1 MRALITGAAGF
12 VGRHLTALLAQNGD
26 SELFGIESRPG
37 TSIPHLR
44 MVTCDLRDDL
54 LTRSVI
60 RDYHPDY
67 IFHLAAQANV
77 PIAVASP
84 SGTLIN
90 NAVAQINVLEACRAA
105 SLDPVI
111 LVVSSAEV
119 YGAAAPEDLPL
130 TEQQPFRPANPY
142 AVSKVTQDMLGLQ
155 YYLSYGM
162 RIIRVRPFNHIGPGQ
177 SDHFVVSSFARQ
189 IAEIEAGLA
198 DPVVRVGN
206 LAAQRDFLDVRDVVR
221 SYELVA
227 QPEFAGDVFN
237 VASGIPRS
245 IRSILDQLVALST
258 AGITVQEDPARLR
271 PSDVPV
277 LIGDASKL
285 TSRTG
290 WQPRVAIEQSLADT
304 LDFWRERVQR
314 ADKVD

>member
-1 MRALITGAAGF
+1 MRVLITGAAGF
-12 VGRHLTALLAQNGD
+12 VGRHLTALLARNRD
-26 SELFGIESRPG
+26 WELFGVESRPG
-37 TSIPHLR
+37 ASIPDLR
-44 MVTCDLRDDL
+44 MVVCDLRDEA
-54 LTRSVI
+54 LTRSLV
-60 RDYHPDY
+60 RDCRPDY

-84 SGTLIN
+84 SDTLIN

-130 TEQQPFRPANPY
+130 TQQQPFRPTNPY
-142 AVSKVTQDMLGLQ
+142 AVSKVAQDMLGLQ
-155 YYLSYGM
+155 YFLSYGM

-198 DPVVRVGN
+198 EPVVRVGN
-206 LAAQRDFLDVRDVVR
+206 LDAQRDFLDVRDVVR
-221 SYELVA
+221 SYELVTR
-227 QPEFAGDVFN
+227 PEFAGEVFN

-245 IRSILDQLVALST
+245 IRSILDGLVTLSS
-258 AGITVQEDPARLR
+258 AEIAIQEDPARLR

-277 LIGDASKL
+277 LIGDAGKL
-285 TSRTG
+285 IRRTG
-290 WQPRVAIEQSLADT
+290 WRPEIPIEQSLADT
-304 LDFWRERVQR
+304 LDFWRERVR
-314 ADKVD
+314 GAA

>member
-12 VGRHLTALLAQNGD
+12 VGRHLTTLLARDGAW
-26 SELFGIESRPG
+26 EIFGIESRPSM
-37 TSIPHLR
+37 SIPDVR
-44 MVTCDLRDDL
+44 MIVCDLRDDA
-54 LTRSVI
+54 LTRKAI
-60 RDYHPDY
+60 HDCRPDA

-77 PIAVASP
+77 PVAVASP
-84 SGTLIN
+84 SDTLIN
-90 NAVAQINVLEACRAA
+90 NAVAQINVIEACRAA

-142 AVSKVTQDMLGLQ
+142 AVSKVAQDMLGLQ
-155 YYLSYGM
+155 YFLSYGM

-177 SDHFVVSSFARQ
+177 SDHFVVSNFARQ

-206 LAAQRDFLDVRDVVR
+206 LDAQRDFLDVRDVVR
-221 SYELVA
+221 AYELITR
-227 QPEFAGDVFN
+227 PEFAGEVFN

-245 IRSILDQLVALST
+245 IRSILDQLVTLSS
-258 AGITVQEDPARLR
+258 AEITIQEDPARLR
-271 PSDVPV
+271 PSDVPM
-277 LIGDASKL
+277 LIGDAGKL
-285 TSRTG
+285 TRSTG
-290 WQPRVAIEQSLADT
+290 WEPRIPIEQSLADT
-304 LDFWRERVQR
+304 LDFWRERIR
-314 ADKVD
+314 HAE

>member
-1 MRALITGAAGF
+1 MRVLITGAAGF
-12 VGRHLTALLAQNGD
+12 VGRHLSAQLARNRD
-26 SELFGIESRPG
+26 WERFGIESRPG
-37 TSIPHLR
+37 AHIPGLR
-44 MVTCDLRDDL
+44 MVVCDLRDDA

-60 RDYHPDY
+60 RDCRPDY

-84 SGTLIN
+84 SDTLIN

-105 SLDPVI
+105 SLDPII

-130 TEQQPFRPANPY
+130 TEQQPFRPTNPY
-142 AVSKVTQDMLGLQ
+142 AVSKVAQDMLGLQ
-155 YYLSYGM
+155 YFLSYGM

-206 LAAQRDFLDVRDVVR
+206 LDAQRDFLDVRDVVR
-221 SYELVA
+221 SYELVT
-227 QPEFAGDVFN
+227 QPEFAGEVFN

-245 IRSILDQLVALST
+245 IRSILDRLVTLSS
-258 AGITVQEDPARLR
+258 AKITIQEDPARLR

-277 LIGDASKL
+277 LIGDAGKL
-285 TSRTG
+285 TRCTG
-290 WQPRVAIEQSLADT
+290 WRPEVPNEHSLAVT
-304 LDFWRERVQR
+304 LDFLRVR
-314 ADKVD
+314 MR

>member
-12 VGRHLTALLAQNGD
+12 VGRHLTALLARNRD
-26 SELFGIESRPG
+26 WELIGIESRPG
-37 TSIPHLR
+37 TSIPDLR
-44 MVTCDLRDDL
+44 MMTCDLRDAA
-54 LTRSVI
+54 LTKDVI
-60 RDYHPDY
+60 RDCHPDY

-84 SGTLIN
+84 SDTLIN
-90 NAVAQINVLEACRAA
+90 NAVSQINVLEACRAA
-105 SLDPVI
+105 SIDPVI

-119 YGAAAPEDLPL
+119 YGAAASEDLPL

-155 YYLSYGM
+155 YFLSYGM

-206 LAAQRDFLDVRDVVR
+206 LDAQRDFLDVRDVVR
-221 SYELVA
+221 AYELVT
-227 QPEFAGDVFN
+227 QPEFAGEVFN
-237 VASGIPRS
+237 VASGFPRS
-245 IRSILDQLVALST
+245 IRSMLDRLVALSS
-258 AGITVQEDPARLR
+258 AEITIQEDPSRLR
-271 PSDVPV
+271 PSDVPI
-277 LIGDASKL
+277 LIGDAGKL
-285 TSRTG
+285 TRRTG
-290 WQPRVAIEQSLADT
+290 WRPEVPIEQSLADT
-304 LDFWRERVQR
+304 LDFWRERVR
-314 ADKVD
+314 HTN

>member
-12 VGRHLTALLAQNGD
+12 VGRHLAALLARNRD
-26 SELFGIESRPG
+26 WELFGIESRPG
-37 TSIPHLR
+37 ASIPDVR
-44 MVTCDLRDDL
+44 MVVCDLRDDA

-60 RDYHPDY
+60 RDCRPDY
-67 IFHLAAQANV
+67 ILHLAAQANV

-84 SGTLIN
+84 SDTLIN

-130 TEQQPFRPANPY
+130 TEEQPFRPANPY

-155 YYLSYGM
+155 YFLSYGM

-198 DPVVRVGN
+198 EPVVRVGN
-206 LAAQRDFLDVRDVVR
+206 LDAQRDFLDVRDVVR
-221 SYELVA
+221 AYELVTKPA
-227 QPEFAGDVFN
+227 FAGEVFN
-237 VASGIPRS
+237 VASGIPRP
-245 IRSILDQLVALST
+245 IRSILDHLVALSST
-258 AGITVQEDPARLR
+258 AIRIEEDPERLR

-277 LIGDASKL
+277 LIGDAGKL
-285 TSRTG
+285 FRGTG
-290 WQPRVAIEQSLADT
+290 WRPEIPIEQSLADT
-304 LDFWRERVQR
+304 LAYWRERVR
-314 ADKVD
+314 HAD

>member
-1 MRALITGAAGF
+1 MRVLITGAAGF
-12 VGRHLTALLAQNGD
+12 VGRHLTALLARNRD
-26 SELFGIESRPG
+26 WELFGVESRPG
-37 TSIPHLR
+37 ASIPDLR
-44 MVTCDLRDDL
+44 MVVCDLRDEA
-54 LTRSVI
+54 LTRSLV
-60 RDYHPDY
+60 RDCRPDY

-84 SGTLIN
+84 SDTLIN

-130 TEQQPFRPANPY
+130 TEQQPFRPTNPY
-142 AVSKVTQDMLGLQ
+142 AVSKVAQDMLGLQ
-155 YYLSYGM
+155 YFLSYGM

-198 DPVVRVGN
+198 EPEVRVGN
-206 LAAQRDFLDVRDVVR
+206 LDAQRDFLDVRDVVR
-221 SYELVA
+221 SYELVTR
-227 QPEFAGDVFN
+227 PEFAGEVFN

-245 IRSILDQLVALST
+245 IRSILDGLVTLSS
-258 AGITVQEDPARLR
+258 AEIAIQEDPARLR

-277 LIGDASKL
+277 LIGDAGKL
-285 TSRTG
+285 IRRTG
-290 WQPRVAIEQSLADT
+290 WRPEIPIEQSLADT
-304 LDFWRERVQR
+304 LDFWRERVR
-314 ADKVD
+314 GAA

>member
-1 MRALITGAAGF
+1 MRVLITGAAGF
-12 VGRHLTALLAQNGD
+12 VGRHLTALLARNRD
-26 SELFGIESRPG
+26 WELFGVESRPG
-37 TSIPHLR
+37 ASIPDLR
-44 MVTCDLRDDL
+44 MVVCDLRDEA
-54 LTRSVI
+54 LTRSLV
-60 RDYHPDY
+60 RDCRPDY

-84 SGTLIN
+84 SDTLIN

-130 TEQQPFRPANPY
+130 TEQQPFRPTNPY
-142 AVSKVTQDMLGLQ
+142 AVSKVAQDMLGLQ
-155 YYLSYGM
+155 YFLSYGM

-198 DPVVRVGN
+198 EPEVRVGN
-206 LAAQRDFLDVRDVVR
+206 LDAQRDFLDVRDVVR
-221 SYELVA
+221 SYELVTR
-227 QPEFAGDVFN
+227 PEFAGEVFN

-245 IRSILDQLVALST
+245 IRSILDGLVTLSS
-258 AGITVQEDPARLR
+258 AEIAIQEDPARLR

-277 LIGDASKL
+277 LIGDAGKL
-285 TSRTG
+285 IRRTG
-290 WQPRVAIEQSLADT
+290 WRPEIPIEQSLADT
-304 LDFWRERVQR
+304 LDFWRERVR
-314 ADKVD
+314 SAD

>member
-12 VGRHLTALLAQNGD
+12 VGRHLAALLARNRD
-26 SELFGIESRPG
+26 WELFGIESRPG
-37 TSIPHLR
+37 VSIPNVR
-44 MVTCDLRDDL
+44 MVVCDLRDDTR
-54 LTRSVI
+54 TRSVI
-60 RDYHPDY
+60 RDCRPDY

-84 SGTLIN
+84 SDTLIN
-90 NAVAQINVLEACRAA
+90 NAVAQINVLEACRAD

-130 TEQQPFRPANPY
+130 TEEQPFRPANPY

-155 YYLSYGM
+155 YFLSYGM

-198 DPVVRVGN
+198 EPVVRVGN
-206 LAAQRDFLDVRDVVR
+206 LDAQRDFLDVRDVVW
-221 SYELVA
+221 SYELVTK
-227 QPEFAGDVFN
+227 PELAGEVFN
-237 VASGIPRS
+237 VASGIPRP
-245 IRSILDQLVALST
+245 IRSILDRLVALSSAT
-258 AGITVQEDPARLR
+258 ITIEEDPARLR

-277 LIGDASKL
+277 LIGDAGKL
-285 TSRTG
+285 YRSTG

-304 LDFWRERVQR
+304 LAFWRERIR
-314 ADKVD
+314 HAG